1 MGEKTG
7 LREDLRSEIET
18 LVASDGPDDEVLNE
32 VVRRIHE
39 AHPSWDWSGI
49 YLLAGDVLVLGPR
62 TAPADH
68 SRIGIGEGV
77 CGTAVSED
85 RNQIVEDVREVEN
98 YLACS
103 LHTRSEIVVL
113 IRDDD
118 KIVGEFD
125 IDSDTVGAFT
135 HEDEALLEEMGPLI
149 SGRVA
154 SLAAREAG
162 CPPRGTLP
170 SACACQHACFA
181 GLSARRLPTS
191 IEPDRR
197 GRRFHVRAGEA
208 GTQKPTA
215 RAEGS
220 KRADKRRRSL
230 SVPTRREAPC

>member
-1 MGEKTG
+1 MSEKTELLG
-7 LREDLRSEIET
+7 DLRSEVGD
-18 LVASDGPDDEVLNE
+18 LVTSGAPDEEVLNE

-85 RNQIVEDVREVEN
+85 RNQVVEDVREVEN

-103 LHTRSEIVVL
+103 LHTRSELVVL
-113 IRDDD
+113 IRHGGN
-118 KIVGEFD
+118 IVGQFD

-135 HEDEALLEEMGPLI
+135 HEDEVLLEEMGALI

-154 SLAAREAG
+154 SLAA
-162 CPPRGTLP
+162 
-170 SACACQHACFA
+170 SH
-181 GLSARRLPTS
+181 
-191 IEPDRR
+191 
-197 GRRFHVRAGEA
+197 RA
-208 GTQKPTA
+208 
-215 RAEGS
+215 S
-220 KRADKRRRSL
+220 
-230 SVPTRREAPC
+230 